1 VDAPRD
7 PATADPGPSPRP
19 VKPPRATAPSSR
31 RLVVLLA
38 AMVVV
43 PVGALAWLGTRVV
56 SQQED
61 LAGHRVRGLLVDR
74 LREVD
79 ASIARLMDERE
90 RELLKIAAAVPTK
103 TDAIREYLAGPGRGA
118 EVLVVDL
125 EGRVLHPPLGAPMSD
140 AERELLERT
149 RTVWDGDALQAAVR
163 ASAAGEGRGVDH
175 GWHGYFFGGGLNLL
189 LWRADGDRVVAVE
202 VSRIALLSDV
212 VAHLPATAVDA
223 ADGTPSRILLADE
236 GGAPVYQWGTYEPP
250 EGEGPRATLALSPPL
265 GAWSLRDFSPQSALP
280 TGLTGGLTFNLGA
293 GLLAVALALA
303 ALAVYLYRVRTREMR
318 LAAQR
323 VSFVNQV
330 SHELKTPLTN
340 IRLYAELLA
349 TELDV
354 DPEDPD
360 ADLGDPAA
368 RHLRV
373 ITGESQRLSRLIA
386 NVLTF
391 ARGQEG
397 RLAVRPR
404 PQVVDDVVRAVRAT
418 FAPSLDQA
426 GVTVQL
432 DLHAPDRVLV
442 DADAVE
448 QILANL
454 LSNVEKYARSGG
466 EVRVTTRRD
475 GDVTTVTVADR
486 GPGIPAAHRED
497 VFLPFRRLS
506 DKLSDG
512 AAGTGIGLD
521 IARQLARLHGGDLRL
536 VDPGVAAPG
545 ARFAL
550 TLHTP
555 RPQERAP

>member
-1 VDAPRD
+1 MKVARSGVG
-7 PATADPGPSPRP
+7 A
-19 VKPPRATAPSSR
+19 SSR
-31 RLVVLLA
+31 RLVALLA
-38 AMVVV
+38 VMVVV
-43 PVGALAWLGTRVV
+43 PVGALTWLGARVV
-56 SQQED
+56 GQQEV
-61 LAGHRVRGLLVDR
+61 LASHQVKALLIDR

-79 ASIARLMDERE
+79 ASIAQLMDARE
-90 RELLKIAAAVPTK
+90 RALLKLAAAVPTG
-103 TDAIREYLAGPGRGA
+103 TDAIRAFLAGDGGGA

-125 EGRVLHPPLGAPMSD
+125 EGRVLYPPLGAPMS
-140 AERELLERT
+140 AREQALLDRT
-149 RTVWDGDALQAAVR
+149 RTVWDGDALQAAVAVNR
-163 ASAAGEGRGVDH
+163 AGERPGVDH
-175 GWHGYFFGGGLNLL
+175 AWYGYFYGGGLNLL
-189 LWRADGDRVVAVE
+189 LWRAEGDRVVAVE
-202 VSRIALLSDV
+202 LSRIAVMSDV
-212 VAHLPATAVDA
+212 IAHLPATTVDGEA
-223 ADGTPSRILLADE
+223 PGRPESRVVLADE
-236 GGAPVYQWGTYEPP
+236 SGEPIYQWGPYEPP
-250 EGEGPRATLALSPPL
+250 AGEAPRAALALSPPL
-265 GAWSLRDFSPQSALP
+265 AAWSLRDYSPESALP

-293 GLLAVALALA
+293 ALLAVALALV
-303 ALAVYLYRVRTREMR
+303 ALAIYLYRVRTREMQ

-349 TELDV
+349 EELDV

-360 ADLGDPAA
+360 ADAGDPAA
-368 RHLRV
+368 RHLKV

-404 PQVVDDVVRAVRAT
+404 PRVLDDVVRAVRAT

-426 GVTVQL
+426 GVTVVL
-432 DLHAPDRVLV
+432 DLDAADRVLV

-454 LSNVEKYARSGG
+454 LSNVEKYARTGG

-475 GDVTTVTVADR
+475 GDVSTVTVADQ
-486 GPGIPAAHRED
+486 GPGIPAASRED

-536 VDPGVAAPG
+536 VDAARG
-545 ARFAL
+545 ACFAL

-555 RPQERAP
+555 PARGEDGP